1 MFESSLGFATMTM
14 IEKRAAPRF
23 KVLKGGV
30 VAIDGGSIPCTVRNM
45 SASGAAADFAQAV
58 DLPESFT
65 LVIERDQ
72 FARRCRPVWSHA
84 RRVGMAFC

>member
-1 MFESSLGFATMTM
+1 MTM

-30 VAIDGGSIPCTVRNM
+30 VTIDGGNIACTVRNM
-45 SASGAAADFAQAV
+45 STTGVAADFAQTV
-58 DLPESFT
+58 DLPETFT
-65 LVIERDQ
+65 LVIERDH
-72 FARRCRPVWSHA
+72 FARRCRAVWTNE

>member
-1 MFESSLGFATMTM
+1 MTM

-30 VAIDGGSIPCTVRNM
+30 VAIDGGSIPCTVRNT
-45 SASGAAADFAQAV
+45 SSTGVAADFAQAV
-58 DLPESFT
+58 DLPPTFT
-65 LVIERDQ
+65 LVIERDR
-72 FARRCRPVWSHA
+72 FARRCRPVWSVQ